1 MASLKSRWAW
11 ARSNMS
17 FVERETL
24 GLTTP
29 FLGTASPTSPRQA
42 MSSIKQGTLVCWREG
57 PQPSAGQEST
67 STLAA
72 TRAIVAPAKTVTANA
87 SAKTAAWLLRQRLIV
102 ERASRD
108 EEIEEEVEAREVARE
123 VAREGG

>member
-1 MASLKSRWAW
+1 M
-11 ARSNMS
+11 
-17 FVERETL
+17 
-24 GLTTP
+24 
-29 FLGTASPTSPRQA
+29 
-42 MSSIKQGTLVCWREG
+42 
-57 PQPSAGQEST
+57 
-67 STLAA
+67 
-72 TRAIVAPAKTVTANA
+72 APAKTVTANA